1 MTVTARMRRPDAPV
15 RAWRDR
21 ASRRGPWSFHLSSSC
36 STSSRVRLF
45 CGMRELGKL
54 PQALGSCGE
63 QELIVSSSQIQTST
77 MRVCSSPRSRRAA
90 SERLPSRN
98 LPKSPRRRRR
108 CLLKRMQ
115 SRRSSCRVRTKQR
128 APERR
133 HCCGGQGN
141 HCQSVKAAAWIQ
153 RIHLAGRDAKGFT
166 WQASGFN
173 TGRRGATRRR
183 PRLQNALGLART

>member
-54 PQALGSCGE
+54 PQVLGSCGA

-115 SRRSSCRVRTKQR
+115 SRRSSCRVRTIQNGDIVAEGKATIANPSKPPLGSNVFILQGGMRRVSRGKR
-128 APERR
+128 AVSTR
-133 HCCGGQGN
+133 
-141 HCQSVKAAAWIQ
+141 VAAGP
-153 RIHLAGRDAKGFT
+153 HGDGRD
-166 WQASGFN
+166 S
-173 TGRRGATRRR
+173 RM
-183 PRLQNALGLART
+183 P